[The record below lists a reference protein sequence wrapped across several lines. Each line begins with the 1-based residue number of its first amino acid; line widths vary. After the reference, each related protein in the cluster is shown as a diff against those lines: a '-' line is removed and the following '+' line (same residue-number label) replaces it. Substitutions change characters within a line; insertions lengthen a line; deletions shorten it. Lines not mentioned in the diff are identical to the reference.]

1 MGSAT
6 TPIAPS
12 ISRYHASPRRFTFLS
27 LICVNGL
34 KCASSNVR
42 PFSGQFVPAG
52 DSEAT
57 RAAVT
62 SPAFAAVS
70 AGALQPALIPSARH
84 RLATPRGPSEFIET
98 ISSFRVERLM
108 LAQKSFRAEN
118 FCGAMLK
125 TQRKK
130 SQRSATKMDSAGKM
144 VDVTGLE
151 PATPCLQSDATKS
164 ILLVRLALFC
174 VLVRGLGP
182 SLAAIGPKLDSNLTP
197 CRTPCLMACFTS

>member
-12 ISRYHASPRRFTFLS
+12 ISRYHASPRLFTFLS

-42 PFSGQFVPAG
+42 PFSSQFAPAG

-108 LAQKSFRAEN
+108 LAQKSFRAET

-151 PATPCLQSDATKS
+151 PATPCLQSRCSPNLATRP
-164 ILLVRLALFC
+164 LQLY
-174 VLVRGLGP
+174 
-182 SLAAIGPKLDSNLTP
+182 DSN
-197 CRTPCLMACFTS
+197 RFS

>member
-42 PFSGQFVPAG
+42 PFSSQFVPAG

-98 ISSFRVERLM
+98 ISSFRVERLT
-108 LAQKSFRAEN
+108 LAQKSFRAED

-130 SQRSATKMDSAGKM
+130 SQRTAAKYRLAAGKWW
-144 VDVTGLE
+144 TWPGSNRRP
-151 PATPCLQSDATKS
+151 PACKAGALPTELHAPCNYMILIDFRESDH
-164 ILLVRLALFC
+164 LL
-174 VLVRGLGP
+174 
-182 SLAAIGPKLDSNLTP
+182 S
-197 CRTPCLMACFTS
+197 

>member
-1 MGSAT
+1 MQAWERRTRCSRTSRKPAKSAR
-6 TPIAPS
+6 APS
-12 ISRYHASPRRFTFLS
+12 FSSRPTHRSTL
-27 LICVNGL
+27 CT
-34 KCASSNVR
+34 
-42 PFSGQFVPAG
+42 Q
-52 DSEAT
+52 T
-57 RAAVT
+57 RATPKQSVALV
-62 SPAFAAVS
+62 SPPS
-70 AGALQPALIPSARH
+70 ALQPALIPSARH

-108 LAQKSFRAEN
+108 LAQKSFRAGN

-130 SQRSATKMDSAGKM
+130 SQRSVTKMDSAGKM